1 MRINRE
7 EPDGEKISSK
17 SKKAAKYTDILDEHD
32 VVMWASIFKDL
43 INIRIT
49 LIDLNEEI
57 LYTTQNSDK
66 VIGYSFEDF
75 QLLTIFGY
83 IHPDDRKLVKENYSK
98 FRPDGYSV
106 PIVYRIFK
114 PSGEM
119 RWIRGISQKYIEI
132 ETKKYIGYLLVEFD
146 ITEELM
152 PIKALSED
160 RDFETMINAIKTPVL
175 FMKNNQIYWSS
186 QNWQKFFEYKHNEV
200 KNQSLEILFK
210 NQNEYAKFLLAC
222 NRDLK
227 SKGELFYQGI
237 LKTKSNVDLS
247 VSIHGNAIDRNNLS
261 KGILLVFRQFVPEN
275 SESTVNAVDFFK
287 SIMNNSESL
296 IMSVV
301 NQKIT
306 WINNAVEKILQ
317 YPIETITGEDIS
329 LLFQTKDAAKELISE
344 MNKIY
349 ITRKNYVGEI
359 TCIRKD
365 RMPLPFRVQISPIS
379 FEEKAGFIL
388 VLDPVS
394 DLRQLVNSLREEKG
408 ELEFYSDLLFHDVL
422 NLCQDALSQIDLSLL
437 KAESNLTDSI
447 IKQRKG
453 RIGILRIG
461 ELIANMDKF
470 FKIKRKGYDYTP
482 YDINIALEKAKEAL
496 LDKFELRKITINH
509 NIKTKK
515 YFTLGNDLLK
525 DAFFNILD
533 NAVMFDRNDEVVI
546 EINIATSD
554 DFDGYWRIEFRDQG
568 LGIGEE
574 MKKFLFDRY
583 ARSKGTIHGSGF
595 GLTLVKAIIES
606 FNGYI
611 SVKDRDEKDQTKG
624 SIIIIDIPKLITDD
638 TS

>member
-7 EPDGEKISSK
+7 EPAGEKISSK
-17 SKKAAKYTDILDEHD
+17 SKKITKYTDILDEHD
-32 VVMWASIFKDL
+32 VVMWASMFEDL
-43 INIRIT
+43 INIRIS
-49 LIDLNEEI
+49 LIDLNDEL
-57 LYTTQNSDK
+57 LYTTQNSEK

-75 QLLTIFGY
+75 QLLTTYGY
-83 IHPDDRKLVKENYSK
+83 IHPDDRILVKENFSK
-98 FRPDGYSV
+98 FKHDGYSI
-106 PIVYRIFK
+106 PIMYRIFK

-119 RWIRGISQKYIEI
+119 RWIRGISQKFLES
-132 ETKKYIGYLLVEFD
+132 ESKKHIGYLLVEFD

-152 PIKALSED
+152 PIKAISED
-160 RDFETMINAIKTPVL
+160 RDFEIMINVIKTPVV
-175 FMKNNQIYWSS
+175 FMKNNQIYWTS
-186 QNWQKFFEYKHNEV
+186 QNWQKFFDYKHNEV
-200 KNQSLEILFK
+200 KNHSLEFLFR
-210 NQNEYAKFLLAC
+210 NQDDYAKFLLAC

-237 LKTKSNVDLS
+237 LKSKNDVEIS
-247 VSIHGNAIDRNNLS
+247 VRIHGNAIDRNDLS
-261 KGILLVFRQFVPEN
+261 KGILLFFRQHVPES
-275 SESTVNAVDFFK
+275 SETSVNAIDFFK
-287 SIMNNSESL
+287 SIMNNSESI
-296 IMSVV
+296 IMNVV

-306 WINNAVEKILQ
+306 WINNAVERILQ
-317 YPIETITGEDIS
+317 YSVETLTGEDIS
-329 LLFQTKDAAKELISE
+329 LLFQTKDAAKELLSE

-437 KAESNLTDSI
+437 KVESNPTDSI
-447 IKQRKG
+447 IKQRKS
-453 RIGILRIG
+453 RIEILRIG

-496 LDKFELRKITINH
+496 LDKFEPRVITINH
-509 NIKTKK
+509 NLKTKK
-515 YFTLGNDLLK
+515 YFTLGNELLK

-533 NAVMFDRNDEVVI
+533 NAVMYDRSDEIII
-546 EINIATSD
+546 EINISTSD
-554 DFDGYWRIEFRDQG
+554 DFDGYWRIEFMDQG
-568 LGIGEE
+568 PGIGEE

-606 FNGYI
+606 FKGYI
-611 SVKDRDEKDQTKG
+611 SVKDRDEKDKTKG
-624 SIIIIDIPKLITDD
+624 SIIIIDIPKLISDD
-638 TS
+638 SS

>member
-7 EPDGEKISSK
+7 ELDGEKISSK
-17 SKKAAKYTDILDEHD
+17 SKKITKYTDILNEHD
-32 VVMWASIFKDL
+32 VVMWASMFEDL
-43 INIRIT
+43 LNIRIT
-49 LIDLNEEI
+49 LIDSKEEL
-57 LYTTQNSDK
+57 LYTTQNSEN
-66 VIGYSFEDF
+66 VIGYSFDDF
-75 QLLTIFGY
+75 ELLTTYGY
-83 IHPDDRKLVKENYSK
+83 VHPDDRKLVKANFSK
-98 FRPDGYSV
+98 FKPDGYSI

-119 RWIRGISQKYIEI
+119 RQIRGISQKFIESDSQ
-132 ETKKYIGYLLVEFD
+132 KHIGHLLVEFD
-146 ITEELM
+146 ITEELL
-152 PIKALSED
+152 PIKAFSED
-160 RDFETMINAIKTPVL
+160 RDFEIMINVIKTPVI
-175 FMKNNQIYWSS
+175 FIKNNQVFWTSK
-186 QNWQKFFEYKHNEV
+186 NWQKFFGYKHNEV
-200 KNQSLEILFK
+200 KNQALEFLFK
-210 NQNEYAKFLLAC
+210 NQDEYAKYLLAC

-227 SKGELFYQGI
+227 SKAELFYEGL
-237 LKTKSNVDLS
+237 LKTKDNTEIPIRIDGYAL
-247 VSIHGNAIDRNNLS
+247 DRNDLS
-261 KGILLVFRQFVPEN
+261 KGILLFFRQRTIETSP
-275 SESTVNAVDFFK
+275 SSVNAVDFFK

-296 IMSVV
+296 ILSVID
-301 NQKIT
+301 QKIS
-306 WINNAVEKILQ
+306 WINNSSERILH
-317 YPIETITGEDIS
+317 YTAEELTGEDIS
-329 LLFQTKDAAKELISE
+329 LLFQTKDATKELLSE

-349 ITRKNYVGEI
+349 ITRKNFVGEI

-365 RMPLPFRVQISPIS
+365 RMPLPFRVQVSPIS

-437 KAESNLTDSI
+437 KVESNLTDSI
-447 IKQRKG
+447 IKQRKS
-453 RIGILRIG
+453 RIEILRIG

-482 YDINIALEKAKEAL
+482 YDIIIALEKAKETL
-496 LDKFELRKITINH
+496 LDKFDLRKITINH

-515 YFTLGNDLLK
+515 YFTLGNELLK

-533 NAVMFDRNDEVVI
+533 NAVMYDRSDEI
-546 EINIATSD
+546 KIDIDISTSE
-554 DFDGYWRIEFRDQG
+554 DFDGYWRIEFMDQG
-568 LGIGEE
+568 PGIGEE

-611 SVKDRDEKDQTKG
+611 SVKDRDEKDQKKG
-624 SIIIIDIPKLITDD
+624 SIIIIDIPKLISDD
-638 TS
+638 SS